1 MWPFHPQTSAS
12 THAQPLLWSVAQ
24 DVPRQ
29 ARALS
34 QGTDD
39 YLGDEEVAVRIG
51 LDPEGKNGEGGVRS
65 SPQTQELASLSISTL
80 ISHPLVPTFTLCTPS
95 PDNLLHPEWLQGWDP
110 GILIL
115 HRQQL
120 QVPGQTC
127 GEGRRTC

>member
-1 MWPFHPQTSAS
+1 MWPFHLQTSAN
-12 THAQPLLWSVAQ
+12 THAQPFLWSIAQ

-39 YLGDEEVAVRIG
+39 YLGDEEVGVRIG
-51 LDPEGKNGEGGVRS
+51 LDPEGKNGEGGVS
-65 SPQTQELASLSISTL
+65 PSPQTQELASLSISTL

-95 PDNLLHPEWLQGWDP
+95 PDNLLHPEWFQGWDP

-127 GEGRRTC
+127 GEGRTC